1 MTGSLTIVGI
11 GPGDKNLIT
20 PEVTNAINNAT
31 DLVGYSTYVK
41 RVPKRNNLT
50 THETDNRVE
59 LSRAIH
65 ALELAELGKKVVIVS
80 SGDPGV
86 FAMASALLEALEN
99 GSNSWKRLDIQILP
113 GITAMLAAA
122 AQLGTP
128 LGHDFCAI
136 NLSDNLKPWE
146 IIEKRL
152 RLSLEADFVISL
164 YNPRSVARPFQ
175 FDKVLRIV
183 NDTCQTDR
191 LIIFAKSVT
200 TPKQNIRIFNINE
213 AKSEMVDMSTIVI
226 IGSSRTRRLKG
237 TRFVYTPRST

>member
-1 MTGSLTIVGI
+1 
-11 GPGDKNLIT
+11 
-20 PEVTNAINNAT
+20 
-31 DLVGYSTYVK
+31 
-41 RVPKRNNLT
+41 
-50 THETDNRVE
+50 
-59 LSRAIH
+59 
-65 ALELAELGKKVVIVS
+65 
-80 SGDPGV
+80 
-86 FAMASALLEALEN
+86 MASALLEALEN
-99 GSNSWKRLDIQILP
+99 GSKSWKQLEIQILP

-122 AQLGTP
+122 AQLGAP

-213 AKSEMVDMSTIVI
+213 AKSEMADMSTVVI
-226 IGSSRTRRLKG
+226 IGSSRTKRLEG

>member
-1 MTGSLTIVGI
+1 
-11 GPGDKNLIT
+11 
-20 PEVTNAINNAT
+20 
-31 DLVGYSTYVK
+31 
-41 RVPKRNNLT
+41 
-50 THETDNRVE
+50 
-59 LSRAIH
+59 
-65 ALELAELGKKVVIVS
+65 
-80 SGDPGV
+80 
-86 FAMASALLEALEN
+86 
-99 GSNSWKRLDIQILP
+99 
-113 GITAMLAAA
+113 MLAAA
-122 AQLGTP
+122 AQLGAP

-175 FDKVLRIV
+175 FDKVLKIV

-213 AKSEMVDMSTIVI
+213 AKSEMADMSTVVI
-226 IGSSRTRRLKG
+226 IGSSRTKRLEG

>member
-20 PEVTNAINNAT
+20 PEVSNAIDNAT

-41 RVPKRNNLT
+41 RVPKRDNLT
-50 THETDNRVE
+50 MHETDNRVE

-86 FAMASALLEALEN
+86 FAMASALLEALES
-99 GSNSWKRLDIQILP
+99 GSETWKQIDIQILP

-122 AQLGTP
+122 AQLGAP

-136 NLSDNLKPWE
+136 NLSDNLKSWK

-164 YNPRSVARPFQ
+164 YNPRSVARPAQ
-175 FDKVLRIV
+175 FDKVLRII
-183 NDTCQTDR
+183 NETCESNR
-191 LIIFAKSVT
+191 LIIFAKAVT
-200 TPKQNIRIFNINE
+200 TPKQDIRIFNVNE
-213 AKSEMVDMSTIVI
+213 AKLELVDMSTVVI
-226 IGSSRTRRLKG
+226 IGSSKTKKIEG

>member
-1 MTGSLTIVGI
+1 MTGSLTIVVI

-20 PEVTNAINNAT
+20 PEVSNAIDNAT
-31 DLVGYSTYVK
+31 DLVGYSKYVK
-41 RVPKRNNLT
+41 RVQKRDNLT
-50 THETDNRVE
+50 MHETDNRVE

-86 FAMASALLEALEN
+86 FAMASALLEALES
-99 GSNSWKRLDIQILP
+99 GSETWKQIDIQILP

-122 AQLGTP
+122 AQLGAP

-136 NLSDNLKPWE
+136 NLSDNLKSWK

-164 YNPRSVARPFQ
+164 YNPRSVARPAQ
-175 FDKVLRIV
+175 FDKVLRII
-183 NDTCQTDR
+183 NETCESNR
-191 LIIFAKSVT
+191 LIIFAKAVT
-200 TPKQNIRIFNINE
+200 TPKQDIQIFNVNE
-213 AKSEMVDMSTIVI
+213 AKSELVDMSTVVI
-226 IGSSRTRRLKG
+226 IGSSKTKKIEG

>member
-20 PEVTNAINNAT
+20 PEVSNAIDNAT

-41 RVPKRNNLT
+41 RVPKRDNLT
-50 THETDNRVE
+50 MHETDNRVE

-86 FAMASALLEALEN
+86 FAMASALLEALES
-99 GSNSWKRLDIQILP
+99 GSETWKQIDIQIFP

-122 AQLGTP
+122 AQLGAP

-136 NLSDNLKPWE
+136 NLSDNLKSWK

-164 YNPRSVARPFQ
+164 YNPRSVAKPAQ
-175 FDKVLRIV
+175 FDKVLRII
-183 NDTCQTDR
+183 NETCESNR
-191 LIIFAKSVT
+191 LIIFAKAVT
-200 TPKQNIRIFNINE
+200 TPKQDIQIFNVNE
-213 AKSEMVDMSTIVI
+213 AKSELVDMSTVVI
-226 IGSSRTRRLKG
+226 IGSSKTKKIEG

>member
-20 PEVTNAINNAT
+20 PEVSNAIDNAT

-41 RVPKRNNLT
+41 RVPKRDNLT
-50 THETDNRVE
+50 MHETDNRVE

-86 FAMASALLEALEN
+86 FAMASALLEALES
-99 GSNSWKRLDIQILP
+99 GSETWKQIDIQILP

-122 AQLGTP
+122 AQLGAP

-136 NLSDNLKPWE
+136 NLSDNLKSWK

-164 YNPRSVARPFQ
+164 YNPRSVARPAQ
-175 FDKVLRIV
+175 FDKVLRII
-183 NDTCQTDR
+183 NETCESNR
-191 LIIFAKSVT
+191 LIIFAKAVT
-200 TPKQNIRIFNINE
+200 TPKQDIQIFNVNE
-213 AKSEMVDMSTIVI
+213 AKSELVDMSTVVI
-226 IGSSRTRRLKG
+226 IGSSKTKKIEG

>member
-1 MTGSLTIVGI
+1 
-11 GPGDKNLIT
+11 
-20 PEVTNAINNAT
+20 
-31 DLVGYSTYVK
+31 
-41 RVPKRNNLT
+41 
-50 THETDNRVE
+50 
-59 LSRAIH
+59 
-65 ALELAELGKKVVIVS
+65 
-80 SGDPGV
+80 
-86 FAMASALLEALEN
+86 MASALLEALEN
-99 GSNSWKRLDIQILP
+99 GSKSWKRLDIQILP

-122 AQLGTP
+122 AQLGAP

>member
-20 PEVTNAINNAT
+20 PEVSNAIDNAT

-41 RVPKRNNLT
+41 RVPKRDNLT
-50 THETDNRVE
+50 MHETDNRVE

-86 FAMASALLEALEN
+86 FAMASALLEALES
-99 GSNSWKRLDIQILP
+99 GSETWKQIDVQILP

-122 AQLGTP
+122 AQLGAP

-136 NLSDNLKPWE
+136 NLSDNLKSWK

-164 YNPRSVARPFQ
+164 YNPRSVARPAQ
-175 FDKVLRIV
+175 FDKVLRII
-183 NDTCQTDR
+183 NETCESNR
-191 LIIFAKSVT
+191 LIIFAKAVT
-200 TPKQNIRIFNINE
+200 TPKQDIRIFNVNE
-213 AKSEMVDMSTIVI
+213 AKSELVDMSTVVI
-226 IGSSRTRRLKG
+226 IGSSKTKKIEG